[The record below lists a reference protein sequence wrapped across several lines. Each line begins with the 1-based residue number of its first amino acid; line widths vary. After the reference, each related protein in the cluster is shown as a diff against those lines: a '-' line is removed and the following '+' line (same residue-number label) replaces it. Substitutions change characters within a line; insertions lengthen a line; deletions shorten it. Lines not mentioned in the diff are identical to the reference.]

1 MQVSSPFE
9 DKRLFETKNKL
20 TGLAEV
26 KAWIEKYKSC

>member
-20 TGLAEV
+20 TGLAES
-26 KAWIEKYKSC
+26 KSMDRKV